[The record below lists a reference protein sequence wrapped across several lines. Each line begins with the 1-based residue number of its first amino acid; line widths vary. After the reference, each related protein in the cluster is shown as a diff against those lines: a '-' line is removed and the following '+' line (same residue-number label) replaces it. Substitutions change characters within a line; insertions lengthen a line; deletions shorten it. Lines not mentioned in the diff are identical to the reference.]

1 MDSVTVATGF
11 EARHVVVLGGAGFL
25 GSHLCDALV
34 AAGARV
40 TCIDNFITGSA
51 DNVDHLVGSPGF
63 RLIEYDVTDYVH
75 VPGEVDYIFHLASPA
90 SPADYLRWPI
100 QTLKVGS
107 LGTYKAMGLATAKGA
122 RTVLASTSEVYGD
135 PEVNPQP
142 ESYWGNVNPVGP
154 RGVYDEAKRFSEAM
168 ALAYHREHGVSV
180 GLARIFNTYGPRM
193 RIDDGRAVPAFFT
206 TALRGEPI
214 PIFGDGKQTRSLC
227 LVDDLVAGLVALAI
241 SDHVGP
247 MNLGND
253 DEVTILDLAETV
265 QEVVGSEVGFVF
277 HDRPIDDPMVRRP
290 DTLLAEQTL
299 GWRASVSLREGLT
312 RTLPWFES
320 KVLGG
325 S

>member
-1 MDSVTVATGF
+1 MTRPDTDALAGSRA
-11 EARHVVVLGGAGFL
+11 VVLGGAGFL

-34 AAGARV
+34 GAGAHV
-40 TCIDNFITGSA
+40 MCIDNFITGSP
-51 DNVDHLVGSPGF
+51 DNVSHLVGVDGF
-63 RLIEYDVTDYVH
+63 RLIDYDVTDFLH
-75 VPGEVDYIFHLASPA
+75 VPGEVHYIFHLASPA

-107 LGTYKAMGLATAKGA
+107 LGTHKAMGLATAKGA

-193 RIDDGRAVPAFFT
+193 RIDDGRAVPAFFS

-227 LVDDLVAGLVALAI
+227 FVDDLVAGLVALAL
-241 SDHVGP
+241 SDHIGP
-247 MNLGND
+247 MNLGNNE
-253 DEVTILDLAETV
+253 EVTILDLAESV
-265 QEVVGSEVGFVF
+265 QEVVGSDVGFVF
-277 HDRPIDDPMVRRP
+277 HDRPVDDPMVRRP
-290 DTLLAEQTL
+290 DTSLAEQTL

-312 RTLPWFES
+312 RTLPWFRS
-320 KVLGG
+320 KVQDG